1 MGDEAFK
8 DVQVKYVNAQK
19 QYKACRQTVQMHER
33 ERTSM
38 QLTLAEMEKVTG
50 EATIYKAMGVQHV
63 VAFVVAWHHGD
74 NVLFVSQVAC
84 ASEIYALWH
93 TKRENSHECLGGDTV
108 VCRFLLS
115 SKEEV
120 TTTMSA
126 DVKKTDETLA
136 GLQVHLL
143 HCKGPR
149 PDATLPRIMLC
160 ATICEHPRGVT
171 RHNKSTS
178 RRSCKRAIEVCKR

>member
-63 VAFVVAWHHGD
+63 VAFAVAWHHGD

-84 ASEIYALWH
+84 ASEICAL
-93 TKRENSHECLGGDTV
+93 
-108 VCRFLLS
+108 
-115 SKEEV
+115 
-120 TTTMSA
+120 
-126 DVKKTDETLA
+126 
-136 GLQVHLL
+136 
-143 HCKGPR
+143 
-149 PDATLPRIMLC
+149 
-160 ATICEHPRGVT
+160 
-171 RHNKSTS
+171 
-178 RRSCKRAIEVCKR
+178 